1 MDKIDMSPSA
11 VTMRI
16 EKLSQLR
23 ELCLV
28 LKQAG
33 KKAGLHNK
41 NELDTPL
48 SNLRKV
54 NDRMV

>member
-1 MDKIDMSPSA
+1 MDETDMRPNA

-23 ELCLV
+23 ELCLI

-33 KKAGLHNK
+33 KKAGLHDDSSK
-41 NELDTPL
+41 KDLLKEK
-48 SNLRKV
+48 SNPK
-54 NDRMV
+54 

>member
-33 KKAGLHNK
+33 KKAGLHNEK
-41 NELDTPL
+41 MQE
-48 SNLRKV
+48 NL
-54 NDRMV
+54 NINLQTS

>member
-33 KKAGLHNK
+33 KKAGLHSGK
-41 NELDTPL
+41 VQE
-48 SNLRKV
+48 NL
-54 NDRMV
+54 NINLQTS

>member
-1 MDKIDMSPSA
+1 MSPSA

-33 KKAGLHNK
+33 KKAGLHSDKEPK
-41 NELDTPL
+41 NVESSTQKN
-48 SNLRKV
+48 SCF
-54 NDRMV
+54 

>member
-33 KKAGLHNK
+33 KKAGLHNEK
-41 NELDTPL
+41 ETGIPE
-48 SNLRKV
+48 RKATSKV
-54 NDRMV
+54 VR

>member
-1 MDKIDMSPSA
+1 MSPRA
-11 VTMRI
+11 VTLRI

-33 KKAGLHNK
+33 KKAGLHNEK
-41 NELDTPL
+41 APD
-48 SNLRKV
+48 NLEINLVKV

>member
-1 MDKIDMSPSA
+1 MNKTDMSPNA

-23 ELCLV
+23 ELCLL

-33 KKAGLHNK
+33 QKAGLHSSHSKSESIETKEADQNS
-41 NELDTPL
+41 P
-48 SNLRKV
+48 S
-54 NDRMV
+54 

>member
-33 KKAGLHNK
+33 KKAGLHSDKEPK
-41 NELDTPL
+41 NVESSTQKN
-48 SNLRKV
+48 SCF
-54 NDRMV
+54 

>member
-1 MDKIDMSPSA
+1 MSPGA